1 MESLSS
7 RLSGWKYYAL
17 WSNVPDISLTVAEF
31 RRFLFSGPQVPGRLT
46 DEPDVD
52 QGDQLD
58 QVLNEVSTVLWR
70 ERQLLELLVF
80 KLEEEQLLLNAGKSR
95 WVNHASREVEIV
107 LDQLRAAELLRAV
120 KVEAAAEELGLPSY
134 PGLRSLSKASPEPWS
149 SIFARHRQAFLELT
163 SEVRDLSELNRH
175 LLAKGRDAAREAL
188 NWLTGNSG
196 PPAQAYTSAGIA
208 SQAPTGHLLVNE
220 AI

>member
-1 MESLSS
+1 M
-7 RLSGWKYYAL
+7 
-17 WSNVPDISLTVAEF
+17 
-31 RRFLFSGPQVPGRLT
+31 GPQVLTGRT
-46 DEPDVD
+46 DEPHVER
-52 QGDQLD
+52 GDERD

-80 KLEEEQLLLNAGKSR
+80 KLEEEQLLLNAGKAR

-120 KVEAAAEELGLPSY
+120 KVEGAAIELGLPSY
-134 PGLRSLSKASPEPWS
+134 PGLRSLSQAAPEPWS

-163 SEVRDLSELNRH
+163 SEVRDLSERNRH

-188 NWLTGNSG
+188 NWLTGNAG
-196 PPAQAYTSAGIA
+196 PPAQAYTSTGVA
-208 SQAPTGHLLVNE
+208 SQSPVGHLLVNE
-220 AI
+220 TI